1 MNNSREDYLT
11 VLSTLNEQR
20 GNRGEP
26 GQPCEP
32 NVYPAIGKGWR
43 KPNRSRC
50 TNTRKE
56 NEHEHKRIE
65 RQTAEASSIFAG
77 LSLVIAIYP
86 LANPNEATPPK
97 TSISAESQSTQARA
111 SSEAQAENGIL
122 NKKIEDL
129 EESYAVIEKENNDL
143 KNKLGTQDSIET
155 QLINRAPVSYID
167 DCWIEHNVKDSKG
180 NIYDI
185 AYAFENNGSIEFKSE
200 STKNFTATFF
210 TPPDF
215 EHSVAIDFWSGTN
228 HRRYTLDKN
237 SGAHTFFHEADDS
250 GEITIY
256 VSSSEKGLICYLADP
271 QFISVESESNP

>member
-1 MNNSREDYLT
+1 MLILMGFVIALIIWGLVAHIKKDRIT
-11 VLSTLNEQR
+11 EQAFT
-20 GNRGEP
+20 
-26 GQPCEP
+26 
-32 NVYPAIGKGWR
+32 Y
-43 KPNRSRC
+43 
-50 TNTRKE
+50 
-56 NEHEHKRIE
+56 
-65 RQTAEASSIFAG
+65 IFAG

-86 LANPNEATPPK
+86 LANSNEAIPPK

-111 SSEAQAENGIL
+111 SSEAQAENDIL
-122 NKKIEDL
+122 NKKFEDL
-129 EESYAVIEKENNDL
+129 EESYAIIEKENNNL

-155 QLINRAPVSYID
+155 QLINRAPVSYINA
-167 DCWIEHNVKDSKG
+167 CWIEHNVKDSKG

-185 AYAFENNGSIEFKSE
+185 AYAFEDNGSIAFKSE

-228 HRRYTLDKN
+228 HGRYTLDKN

-250 GEITIY
+250 GEIKIY
-256 VSSSEKGLICYLADP
+256 VSSSKKGLICYLADP